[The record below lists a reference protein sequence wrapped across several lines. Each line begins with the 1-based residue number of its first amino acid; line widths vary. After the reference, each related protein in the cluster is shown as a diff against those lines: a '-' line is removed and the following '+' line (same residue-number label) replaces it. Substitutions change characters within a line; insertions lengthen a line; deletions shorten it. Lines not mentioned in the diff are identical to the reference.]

1 MRLSGR
7 RVLVTGAAR
16 GIGACIAARCAQEGA
31 TVAVLDRLV
40 EQGRAVAEEAGGI
53 FVPVDPA
60 DPQNTRRAVE
70 TAIAGLGGIDVVVNN
85 GGILRFAALLDIS
98 VADWESMFR
107 VNTTSMLVTTQVAAR
122 AMIAAGS
129 GGKIINM
136 SSMAAKAGGAGQGHY
151 AASKAAVSA
160 LTRCS
165 ALELGEFGIT
175 VNCLCPG
182 YVLTEMGAATR
193 TQADIDTWS
202 TFSPLGRLAQP
213 QDVAGVALFLASDD
227 GDYLTGQSIN
237 VTGGMI
243 MH

>member
-1 MRLSGR
+1 
-7 RVLVTGAAR
+7 
-16 GIGACIAARCAQEGA
+16 
-31 TVAVLDRLV
+31 
-40 EQGRAVAEEAGGI
+40 
-53 FVPVDPA
+53 VDLA

-202 TFSPLGRLAQP
+202 TFSPLGPLAQP

>member
-31 TVAVLDRLV
+31 TVAVVDP
-40 EQGRAVAEEAGGI
+40 QGEPRPPGGI
-53 FVPVDPA
+53 FVPVDLA

-202 TFSPLGRLAQP
+202 TFSPLGPLAQP